1 MAKDDQKD
9 NQNDRARSIEDGA
22 KDFLERNR
30 APQEIEADW
39 NEWINRGGSEVW
51 ARPGLSRAERSIA
64 TISIMSVLRDE
75 HTLRVHIEA
84 GLANG
89 LTRLQIGEVIMHT
102 AVYAGTPQALRSMQV
117 AYEVFEELD
126 SIQANVV
133 GTGD

>member
-1 MAKDDQKD
+1 MAVEDGEGG
-9 NQNDRARSIEDGA
+9 ARSIEEGA
-22 KDFLERNR
+22 ADFLEKNR
-30 APQEIEADW
+30 APREIEAAW

-89 LTRLQIGEVIMHT
+89 LTRLQIGEVIMHS
-102 AVYAGTPQALRSMQV
+102 AVYAGTPQALRSMQI

-126 SIQANVV
+126 SAQAEVV